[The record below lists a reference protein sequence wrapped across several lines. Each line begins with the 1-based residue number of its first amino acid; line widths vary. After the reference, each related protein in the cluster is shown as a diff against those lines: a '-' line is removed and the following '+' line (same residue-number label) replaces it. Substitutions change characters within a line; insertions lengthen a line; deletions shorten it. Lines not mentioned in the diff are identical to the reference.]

1 MTEVHQELKDLLFDL
16 LGEREAGEFLDQ
28 VGQRPPTTFR
38 INPIKVR
45 EGDALNLLEE
55 EGFRAEPFPSIPYAY
70 LLKEEPFPLGRSL
83 SHFLGYVYI
92 QDLSSMLPPL
102 VLEPK
107 RGELVLDL
115 AAAPG
120 SKTTQ
125 MVAMMDNQGL
135 IVANDPKVRRTT
147 FLSFNL
153 SRTGAVNA
161 IVTVLPG
168 NRLGRLYFET
178 FDRVLLD
185 PPCSA
190 LGTVKSSP
198 EVLRWWRWGRVEKLS
213 RLQRD
218 LVVSA
223 IKALRPGGILVYS
236 TCTLVPEENEG
247 VVAEALER
255 YPVELEEVRI
265 KGIKVRPALREFRG
279 RHFPAEM
286 ERAVRIYPHENPGE
300 GFFIA
305 KLKKV
310 DSMPPPQEELQLE
323 RLPLVKHDHPS
334 LRDQLTS
341 LREHFG
347 LPEDFFE
354 GFLLERAKELRIFT
368 PEAARLGYLK
378 YSHRGLP
385 IAKAEGLPPTL
396 TTWGAQFLGRWAK
409 RNVVDLSD
417 PRELSRYLKKEALP
431 IGRDERRDQ
440 QIVLYKGH
448 PVGYGVIRAGLL
460 ESKAKVRRELLWPF
474 CLSNL

>member
-28 VGQRPPTTFR
+28 VRQRPPTTFR

-310 DSMPPPQEELQLE
+310 DSMPPPQEEPQLE

-334 LRDQLTS
+334 LRDQLAS

-354 GFLLERAKELRIFT
+354 GFLLERAKELRVFT

-396 TTWGAQFLGRWAK
+396 TTWGAQFLGRAAT
-409 RNVVDLSD
+409 RNVFNITD
-417 PRELSRYLKKEALP
+417 PLELGRYLRKEELP
-431 IGRDERRDQ
+431 LERGRRGQ
-440 QIVLYKGH
+440 QLVLYRGN
-448 PVGYGVIRAGLL
+448 PVGYGVATNGQLRSRA
-460 ESKAKVRRELLWPF
+460 KARRELLWPF
-474 CLSNL
+474 CLK